1 MNQKSNANV
10 DLGGLVAA
18 MENHLNLKT
27 QVSLIRTRWELRCR
41 SCES

>member
-18 MENHLNLKT
+18 MENPGFTDKDKVGAEV
-27 QVSLIRTRWELRCR
+27 QVV
-41 SCES
+41 